1 MITGNFTATDAA
13 SSGITLDRK
22 TLKALCRRSDLPGLI
37 FLCKWALALVISGY
51 GVYLALGTTW
61 VWLAAL
67 IYGTVLSVPV
77 YAMSHETAHGTAFR
91 SRWLNETVM
100 WICALFYLEE
110 PLHRRYTHTNHHT
123 YTWHVGK
130 DSQMPF
136 DTPMNLQIWLAE
148 VSGIALMRSHLRIL
162 TQLAA
167 GRYTDTMK
175 SVIPQDEFPRLRRNA
190 WYFIAFYCTLG
201 MALAL
206 GATWL
211 WWFLV
216 LPTLLGRSVM
226 LLFTLIQHVEMA
238 ENSPSIL
245 NSTRSCKSSPIASFL
260 YMNMENH
267 VEHHLYPQVPFY
279 ALPALHREIKDQLPT
294 PDPGFWRTNIEVLS
308 VVTRRSLGRGTKAR
322 TIRQAPHMITNG
334 GPVSKFSTRSM

>member
-1 MITGNFTATDAA
+1 MSATFAATGAA
-13 SSGITLDRK
+13 SSGIVLDHK
-22 TLKALCRRSDLPGLI
+22 TLKALCRRSDLPGLVY
-37 FLCKWALALVISGY
+37 LAKWLLALLASGY
-51 GVYLALGTTW
+51 GVYLGLETLW
-61 VWLAAL
+61 VWPAML

-77 YAMSHETAHGTAFR
+77 YAMSHETAHGTTFR
-91 SRWLNETVM
+91 TRWLNETVM
-100 WICALFYLEE
+100 WICALLYLEE

-136 DTPMNLQIWLAE
+136 DTPMTFPNWLLEA
-148 VSGIALMRSHLRIL
+148 SGIRLTRSHLCIL
-162 TQLAA
+162 IQLATA
-167 GRYTDTMK
+167 RYTETMK
-175 SVIPQDEFPRLRRNA
+175 SVIPADEFPRLRRNA
-190 WYFIAFYCTLG
+190 WFFLGFYFAIGIAI
-201 MALAL
+201 AL

-260 YMNMENH
+260 YLNMENH
-267 VEHHLYPQVPFY
+267 VEHHLYPQVPFF
-279 ALPALHREIKDQLPT
+279 ALPALHLYPQVPFLRCRL
-294 PDPGFWRTNIEVLS
+294 F
-308 VVTRRSLGRGTKAR
+308 TRSSKISSRSL
-322 TIRQAPHMITNG
+322 IL
-334 GPVSKFSTRSM
+334 VSGEPISKYYLL